1 MGAEQER
8 KDRMSKKRIAG
19 KPSPQLSEIS
29 DFVMQHPLFGAHSHM
44 QSVEEWAKTSSHF
57 FSIQGYAGADLV
69 TAAGPMGIG
78 ETPLPPQ
85 DAKNFTKCFFKL
97 WRACRFTGYCKATEL
112 ACRELLG
119 LEYTEENAAAI
130 SNAMKKLIGKNARAS
145 YSKIICDRAN
155 IRWLIKD
162 SINQPKDTADTLY
175 PPQFVRFNY
184 RADDLLTI
192 RSRTDI
198 VERERCWKR
207 SIHSVSEL
215 VTGLNE
221 SISSCLETGKVTCF
235 KIGLPY
241 QRSLAFTEPS
251 LHEAEVAFS
260 RMMNVTA
267 GTTLDPG
274 PRGSGVTQQS
284 RVSAE
289 ELRPLQ
295 DYLVHEYVR
304 RAETEDLGVQVHT
317 GYLAGN
323 SRTLNNIRV
332 MEMVPFVIR
341 YPRVRFD
348 LFHAGWP
355 YTEEHAVIGKEFP
368 NVWLNLCWAWTMNPV
383 TMEKTLD
390 SWLASVPHKKIF
402 GYGGDTGSPIC
413 EYGYAQQARIGIARV
428 LEKWIGRGDMTIK
441 DAKAVATDIMLRN
454 GCRFHNLTE

>member
-1 MGAEQER
+1 MGR
-8 KDRMSKKRIAG
+8 KKIEGKR
-19 KPSPQLSEIS
+19 SLQLSEIR

-44 QSVEEWAKTSSHF
+44 QPVEEWAKTPSHF
-57 FSIQGYAGADLV
+57 SSIEGYAGADLV

-78 ETPLPPQ
+78 ETHLPPQ
-85 DAKNFTKCFFKL
+85 DAEDFTKRFFRL
-97 WRACRFTGYCKATEL
+97 WRASRFTGYCKATEL

-130 SNAMKKLIGKNARAS
+130 GNAIKKLIGKNARAS
-145 YSKIICDRAN
+145 YSRIISDRAN
-155 IRWLIKD
+155 IRWIIMD
-162 SINQPKDTADTLY
+162 SINRPEDTVDTSY
-175 PPQFVRFNY
+175 PPRFVRFNY
-184 RADDLLTI
+184 RDDGLLSI

-198 VERERCWKR
+198 IERENTWKR

-215 VTGLNE
+215 LTGLNE
-221 SISSCLETGKVTCF
+221 SISSCLATDKVTSF

-241 QRSLAFTEPS
+241 VRSLAFTEPS
-251 LHEAEVAFS
+251 LHEAEVAFG

-274 PRGSGVTQQS
+274 PGNGVRQQS

-289 ELRPLQ
+289 EVRPLQ

-304 RAETEDLGVQVHT
+304 RAQAEDLGVQVHT

-323 SRTLNNIRV
+323 SGTLNNIRV
-332 MEMVPFVIR
+332 MEMVPFIIR

-390 SWLASVPHKKIF
+390 SWLASVPHNKIF

-413 EYGYAQQARIGIARV
+413 EYGYAQQARTGIARV
-428 LEKWIGRGDMTIK
+428 LEKWIGRGDMMIE
-441 DAKAVATDIMLRN
+441 DAKEVAADIMLRN

>member
-1 MGAEQER
+1 
-8 KDRMSKKRIAG
+8 MSKKNISG
-19 KPSPQLSEIS
+19 KPSYQLSEIRE
-29 DFVMQHPLFGAHSHM
+29 FVMQHPLFGSHSNM
-44 QSVEEWAKTSSHF
+44 QPVEEWAKTPSHF
-57 FSIQGYAGADLV
+57 SSIQGYARSDLV
-69 TAAGPMGIG
+69 TAAGPLGIG
-78 ETPLPPQ
+78 DVCLPPQ
-85 DAKNFTKCFFKL
+85 DHKDFTKRFFEL
-97 WRACRFTGYCKATEL
+97 WRACRFTGYCKATGL
-112 ACRELLG
+112 ACRDLLG
-119 LEYTEENAAAI
+119 TEYTEENAVAI
-130 SNAMKKLIGKNARAS
+130 GNAIKKLIGKNTRAS
-145 YSKIICDRAN
+145 YSNIIRDRAN
-155 IRWLIKD
+155 IRWLIKG
-162 SINQPKDTADTLY
+162 SINRPEDTADASY
-175 PPQFVRFNY
+175 PSQFVRFNY
-184 RADDLLTI
+184 RDDGLLSI

-198 VERERCWKR
+198 VERERRWKR

-221 SISSCLETGKVTCF
+221 SISSCLKTGKVTCF

-241 QRSLAFTEPS
+241 VRSLAFTEPS
-251 LHEAEVAFS
+251 LHQAEVAFS
-260 RMMNVTA
+260 RMMNVTT

-274 PRGSGVTQQS
+274 PGSGVSQQS
-284 RVSAE
+284 LVSAE

-295 DYLVHEYVR
+295 DYLVHQYVR

-323 SRTLNNIRV
+323 SKTLNNIRV
-332 MEMVPFVIR
+332 MEMVPFIIR

-390 SWLASVPHKKIF
+390 SWLASVPYTKIF

-428 LEKWIGRGDMTIK
+428 LEKWIDRGDMTIE

-454 GCRFHNLTE
+454 GCRFHNLSV

>member
-1 MGAEQER
+1 
-8 KDRMSKKRIAG
+8 
-19 KPSPQLSEIS
+19 
-29 DFVMQHPLFGAHSHM
+29 
-44 QSVEEWAKTSSHF
+44 
-57 FSIQGYAGADLV
+57 
-69 TAAGPMGIG
+69 
-78 ETPLPPQ
+78 
-85 DAKNFTKCFFKL
+85 
-97 WRACRFTGYCKATEL
+97 
-112 ACRELLG
+112 LG

-130 SNAMKKLIGKNARAS
+130 GNEIKKLIGRNARTS
-145 YSKIICDRAN
+145 YSKVIRDRAN

-162 SINQPKDTADTLY
+162 SINRPQETAATSYPKE
-175 PPQFVRFNY
+175 FVRFNY
-184 RADDLLTI
+184 RDDDLLAI
-192 RSRTDI
+192 RSRTD
-198 VERERCWKR
+198 VLERERRWRR
-207 SIHSVSEL
+207 SIHSVSDL
-215 VTGLNE
+215 VTGMNE
-221 SISSCLETGKVTCF
+221 SISSCLATGKVTCF

-241 QRSLAFTEPS
+241 QRDLVFTEPS

-260 RMMNVTA
+260 RMMNVTT

-274 PRGSGVTQQS
+274 PGSGIAQQS

-295 DYLVHEYVR
+295 DYLTHQYVR
-304 RAETEDLGVQVHT
+304 RAEDENLGVQVHT

-323 SRTLNNIRV
+323 SSVLNNIRA
-332 MEMVPFVIR
+332 MDMVPFIIR

-355 YTEEHAVIGKEFP
+355 YTEEHAVIGKQVP

-428 LEKWIGRGDMTIK
+428 LEKWIDRGDMSIA
-441 DAKAVATDIMLRN
+441 DAKEVATDIMLRN
-454 GCRFHNLTE
+454 GCRYHNLAG